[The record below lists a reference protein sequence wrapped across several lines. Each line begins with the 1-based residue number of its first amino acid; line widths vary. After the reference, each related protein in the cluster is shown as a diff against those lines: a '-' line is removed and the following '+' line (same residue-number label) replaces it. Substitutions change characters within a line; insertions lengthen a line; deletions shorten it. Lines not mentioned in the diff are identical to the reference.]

1 MLIKQQL
8 IKKKMCK
15 PSGQICD
22 TFFMPE
28 YLRTISV
35 KAIYIK
41 KNPDAAILITL
52 SYIEN
57 AHFFIIGINP

>member
-28 YLRTISV
+28 YLWTISV

-41 KNPDAAILITL
+41 KPDVAILITL
-52 SYIEN
+52 SYIVN

>member
-35 KAIYIK
+35 KAIHK
-41 KNPDAAILITL
+41 KKTDATILITL
-52 SYIEN
+52 SYIVN